1 LVEPMGR
8 AWQKHTGRRGRSKF
22 AKSIQPNRK
31 TQTPKTQKTN
41 PMKKTILAKYLAVA
55 LAAGLTSFAGTA
67 KASLVFTP
75 LEVGS
80 YPGAL
85 ITDIYGLSGGAIY
98 GSYYKDGWHPYV
110 NKQGTFTSLPDVPG
124 GGFTDIVGISGSSI
138 IASSW
143 SPSDDIGFYSF
154 NNNTYSKLNLP
165 TGANVQGVNGTTLY
179 GTIFNGG
186 YSSSQGF
193 TYDINNGT
201 TTTLNAPNSVYTYVD
216 AVHGSSIAL
225 TGVESN
231 HNARYS
237 IINNTISPISLP
249 SSVIY
254 PQITAITDSGVL
266 YGNGYDSDW
275 NYGGFMLDN
284 GIITSLGDKIIKSLD
299 GDTILAYS
307 YDYNTYT
314 QSYFT
319 ATIPTGDA
327 TAAVPE
333 PSQVAASLL
342 LVAGIAGFV
351 IVKRR
356 KEASELEALA
366 A

>member
-1 LVEPMGR
+1 
-8 AWQKHTGRRGRSKF
+8 
-22 AKSIQPNRK
+22 
-31 TQTPKTQKTN
+31 
-41 PMKKTILAKYLAVA
+41 MKKTILAKYLAVA

-85 ITDIYGLSGGAIY
+85 ITDFYGLSGGTIY

-110 NKQGTFTSLPDVPG
+110 NKQGTFSTLPDVPG
-124 GGFTDIVGISGSSI
+124 SSFTSIVGISGSSI

-143 SPSDDIGFYSF
+143 SPSDGNGVYSF
-154 NNNTYSKLNLP
+154 NNNTYSKLNLSSN
-165 TGANVQGVNGTTLY
+165 ANVRGVNGNTLY
-179 GTIFNGG
+179 GSISSDG

-201 TTTLNAPNSVYTYVD
+201 TTTLNAPNSVYTFVN
-216 AVHGSSIAL
+216 AVHGSSISL
-225 TGVESN
+225 TGVDSN
-231 HNARYS
+231 HNYARYS
-237 IINNTISPISLP
+237 IINNTISPINLP
-249 SSVIY
+249 SSVLY

-266 YGNGYDSDW
+266 YGFGLDS
-275 NYGGFMLDN
+275 NYNYMGFMLDN
-284 GIITSLGDKIIKSLD
+284 GITTSLGDKVIRSLQ
-299 GDTILAYS
+299 GDTLLAYS
-307 YDYNTYT
+307 FDPNTYSY
-314 QSYFT
+314 SYFT

-342 LVAGIAGFV
+342 LAAGIAGFV